1 MMTWVY
7 ALPAWILMPLTV
19 ILTCSVT
26 GVALYW
32 TRNRLT
38 RNDLI
43 THNDVASAI
52 LQMLGTVL
60 AVMMSF
66 MVAGVWQ
73 QYDAAG
79 QNTQVEASALS
90 DLYHLADALPQPARG
105 QIQNDVNSYIVL
117 LLHDEWPLLARGSE
131 SWRASQAAY
140 RIQYVITQFRPPNE
154 QTSLVQSEAISY
166 ASQFL
171 DARRQ
176 RIRDNATGIPNVLW
190 STMLVAG
197 AVTIFFSFYFKVEKP
212 AAQHI
217 MVAALTAVITLIF
230 VLIAEL
236 DYPFRG
242 DIAIHPDAYQHV
254 YNALHHIGFSS

>member
-7 ALPAWILMPLTV
+7 ALPAWLLMPL
-19 ILTCSVT
+19 SVLLACLVT
-26 GVALYW
+26 AAALYW

-66 MVAGVWQ
+66 MVVGVWQ

-90 DLYHLADALPQPARG
+90 DLYHLADALPQPIRS
-105 QIQNDVNSYIVL
+105 QIQTSVDGYITLVL
-117 LLHDEWPLLARGSE
+117 HEEWPLLVHGSE
-131 SWRASQAAY
+131 SWHAY
-140 RIQYVITQFRPPNE
+140 QTAYHIQNLVTEFRPPD
-154 QTSLVQSEAISY
+154 QQASLVQSEAISY
-166 ASQFL
+166 TSQFL

-176 RIRDNATGIPNVLW
+176 RIRDNATGIPNILW
-190 STMLVAG
+190 ATMLVVG
-197 AVTIFFSFYFKVEKP
+197 AVTIFFSFYFKVQQP
-212 AAQHI
+212 IAQHI
-217 MVAALTAVITLIF
+217 MVAALTTVITLIF

-242 DIAIHPDAYQHV
+242 DIAIHPDAYLHV
-254 YNALHHIGFSS
+254 FNTLHHIGFAN

>member
-7 ALPAWILMPLTV
+7 GLPAWVLMPVAVVVACALTG
-19 ILTCSVT
+19 L
-26 GVALYW
+26 ALYI

-38 RNDLI
+38 RNDTI
-43 THNDVASAI
+43 THNDVASAV

-66 MVAGVWQ
+66 MVVGVWE
-73 QYDAAG
+73 QYDSAG
-79 QNTQVEASALS
+79 QNTQAEASALS
-90 DLYHLADALPQPARG
+90 DLYNLADAWPQPARG
-105 QIQNDVNSYIVL
+105 RLQSNISTYISLVVTN
-117 LLHDEWPLLARGSE
+117 EWPLMTHGGE
-131 SWRASQAAY
+131 SWQAHQMAY
-140 RIQYVITQFRPPNE
+140 RIQDDVTHFKAHSE
-154 QTSLVQSEAISY
+154 QASLVQSQAITY

-190 STMLVAG
+190 SVMLVVAI
-197 AVTIFFSFYFKVEKP
+197 VTIMFSFYFKVERP
-212 AAQHI
+212 LAQHI
-217 MVAALTAVITLIF
+217 MVAALTTVITLI
-230 VLIAEL
+230 VLLIAEL

-254 YNALHHIGFSS
+254 YDTLHRVGFST

>member
-7 ALPAWILMPLTV
+7 ALPTWALMSASVVLA
-19 ILTCSVT
+19 CSVT
-26 GVALYW
+26 AAALYW

-38 RNDLI
+38 RNELI
-43 THNDVASAI
+43 THNDVAAAI

-66 MVAGVWQ
+66 MVVGVWQ

-90 DLYHLADALPQPARG
+90 DLYHIADAFPRPTRTE
-105 QIQNDVNSYIVL
+105 IQTKVSNYISL
-117 LLHDEWPLLARGSE
+117 LLHDEWPLLVRGTE
-131 SWRASQAAY
+131 SWRAYQTAYGIQNVVTHFKPPNQQAA
-140 RIQYVITQFRPPNE
+140 
-154 QTSLVQSEAISY
+154 LVQSEAISY
-166 ASQFL
+166 TSQFL

-176 RIRDNATGIPNVLW
+176 RIRDNMTGIPNVLW
-190 STMLVAG
+190 STMLIVG
-197 AVTIFFSFYFKVEKP
+197 AVTIFFSFYFKVERP

-217 MVAALTAVITLIF
+217 MVAALTSVITLIF

-242 DIAIHPDAYQHV
+242 DIAIHPDAYVHV
-254 YNALHHIGFSS
+254 YNALHHIGFSN

>member
-7 ALPAWILMPLTV
+7 ALPAWILMPVTV
-19 ILTCSVT
+19 GLTCLIT
-26 GVALYW
+26 GIALYY

-66 MVAGVWQ
+66 MVVGVWQ
-73 QYDAAG
+73 QYDTAG

-90 DLYHLADALPQPARG
+90 DLYHLADALPQTTRKL
-105 QIQNDVNSYIVL
+105 IQTDVNAYLNLV
-117 LLHDEWPLLARGSE
+117 LHDEWPLLVHGSE
-131 SWRASQAAY
+131 SWRASQKAY
-140 RIQYVITQFRPPNE
+140 QIQQEITEFRPPNE
-154 QTSLVQSEAISY
+154 QASLVQSEAISY

-176 RIRDNATGIPNVLW
+176 RIRDNATGIPNILW
-190 STMLVAG
+190 ATMLVVG
-197 AVTIFFSFYFKVEKP
+197 AVTIFFSFYFKVQQP
-212 AAQHI
+212 VAQHI
-217 MVAALTAVITLIF
+217 MVAALTTVITLIF

-254 YNALHHIGFSS
+254 YNALHHIGFSA

>member
-7 ALPAWILMPLTV
+7 ALPAWILMPLAV
-19 ILTCSVT
+19 IVACLFT
-26 GVALYW
+26 GFALYW

-66 MVAGVWQ
+66 MVVGVWQ

-79 QNTQVEASALS
+79 QNTQTEANALS

-105 QIQNDVNSYIVL
+105 EVQGDVSAYIGLV
-117 LLHDEWPLLARGSE
+117 LHDEWPLLVHGSE
-131 SWRASQAAY
+131 SWRASQTAY
-140 RIQYVITQFRPPNE
+140 RIQRVITRIRPPNE
-154 QTSLVQSEAISY
+154 QVSLVQSEAISY

-190 STMLVAG
+190 ATMLVVG
-197 AVTIFFSFYFKVEKP
+197 TMTIFFSFYFKVQQP
-212 AAQHI
+212 IAQHI
-217 MVAALTAVITLIF
+217 MVVALTTVITLIF

-242 DIAIHPDAYQHV
+242 DIAIHADAYQHV
-254 YNALHHIGFSS
+254 YNALHHIGFSN

>member
-7 ALPAWILMPLTV
+7 ALPAWALMPASV
-19 ILTCSVT
+19 IVACLLT

-66 MVAGVWQ
+66 MVVGVWQ

-90 DLYHLADALPQPARG
+90 DLYHLADALPQSARG
-105 QIQNDVNSYIVL
+105 EIQGNVSAYISLVV
-117 LLHDEWPLLARGSE
+117 HDEWPLLVHGSE

-140 RIQYVITQFRPPNE
+140 KIQGLITHFRPPNQ
-154 QTSLVQSEAISY
+154 QTALVQSEAISY
-166 ASQFL
+166 TSQFL

-190 STMLVAG
+190 ATMLVVG
-197 AVTIFFSFYFKVEKP
+197 AVTIFFSFYFKVQQP
-212 AAQHI
+212 VAQHI
-217 MVAALTAVITLIF
+217 MVAALTTVITLIF

-242 DIAIHPDAYQHV
+242 DIAVHPDAYVHV
-254 YNALHHIGFSS
+254 YNALHHIGFSN

>member
-7 ALPAWILMPLTV
+7 AMPVSLLMLASV
-19 ILTCSVT
+19 VVACSIT

-32 TRNRLT
+32 TRHRLT
-38 RNDLI
+38 RNELI

-66 MVAGVWQ
+66 MVVGVWQ

-79 QNTQVEASALS
+79 QNTQVEASSLS
-90 DLYHLADALPQPARG
+90 DLYHLADALPLPTRTA
-105 QIQNDVNSYIVL
+105 IQANVSRYISLV
-117 LLHDEWPLLARGSE
+117 LHDEWPLLMHGTE
-131 SWRASQAAY
+131 SWRAYQTAY
-140 RIQYVITQFRPPNE
+140 RIQNVVTHFKPPNE
-154 QTSLVQSEAISY
+154 QAALVQSEAITY
-166 ASQFL
+166 TSQFL
-171 DARRQ
+171 DSRRQ
-176 RIRDNATGIPNVLW
+176 RIRDNMTGIPNVLW
-190 STMLVAG
+190 STMLIVG
-197 AVTIFFSFYFKVEKP
+197 AVTIFFSFYFKVEQP

-217 MVAALTAVITLIF
+217 MVAALTSVITLIF

-242 DIAIHPDAYQHV
+242 DIAIHPDAYVHV
-254 YNALHHIGFSS
+254 YNALHHIGFSN

>member
-1 MMTWVY
+1 MTWVY
-7 ALPAWILMPLTV
+7 AMPAWLLMPVSV
-19 ILTCSVT
+19 IVACVIS
-26 GVALYW
+26 GVALYF

-66 MVAGVWQ
+66 MVVGVWQ

-79 QNTQVEASALS
+79 RNTQVEASALS
-90 DLYHLADALPQPARG
+90 DLYHLADALPKPTRAA
-105 QIQNDVNSYIVL
+105 IQTSVDSYIALV
-117 LLHDEWPLLARGSE
+117 LHDEWPLLAHGTE
-131 SWRASQAAY
+131 SWRAYQMAY
-140 RIQYVITQFRPPNE
+140 QIQNVVTHFKPPNE
-154 QTSLVQSEAISY
+154 QAALVQSEAISY

-176 RIRDNATGIPNVLW
+176 RIRDNTTGIPNVLW
-190 STMLVAG
+190 ATMLTVG
-197 AVTIFFSFYFKVEKP
+197 AVTIFFSFYFKVQQP
-212 AAQHI
+212 IAQHI
-217 MVAALTAVITLIF
+217 MVAALTTVITLIF

-242 DIAIHPDAYQHV
+242 DIAVHPDAYVHA
-254 YNALHHIGFSS
+254 YNALHHIGFAN